1 MSKAE
6 KSRRYMQSELRKMQM
21 RCKEEEQHMG
31 EGLAEAPQVQ
41 PHVLTFS
48 AVMADPSTGWWKLT
62 FLRKKKSEAKV
73 LYEIPPELSSNTGN
87 KDPGAPTNGDPEDS
101 QFNAR
106 LEKIVDKTATK
117 GRHVKVSH
125 SGRFKEKKKIRAT
138 LAENPNL
145 FPEHSLSDE
154 NHRAEK

>member
-1 MSKAE
+1 MAE
-6 KSRRYMQSELRKMQM
+6 
-21 RCKEEEQHMG
+21 
-31 EGLAEAPQVQ
+31 
-41 PHVLTFS
+41 
-48 AVMADPSTGWWKLT
+48 PSPGWWKLT
-62 FLRKKKSEAKV
+62 FLRKKKSESKV
-73 LYEIPPELSSNTGN
+73 LYEIPAELGSNTGN
-87 KDPGAPTNGDPEDS
+87 KDPGAPCGNPEDS

-138 LAENPNL
+138 LAENPSL
-145 FPEHSLSDE
+145 FSEHALSDE